1 MTLTMREV
9 NQNKMTPSRQEKNV
23 TRRIN
28 ELPKIQSIFWIAL
41 QSGEDSGFKEKIS
54 NEPKNLRKACR

>member
-1 MTLTMREV
+1 MTMTLTMSEV

-41 QSGEDSGFKEKIS
+41 
-54 NEPKNLRKACR
+54 

>member
-1 MTLTMREV
+1 MTMTLTMSEV

-28 ELPKIQSIFWIAL
+28 ELPKIQSIFWSAYSL
-41 QSGEDSGFKEKIS
+41 EKTLDLKKKY
-54 NEPKNLRKACR
+54 PMNLKI